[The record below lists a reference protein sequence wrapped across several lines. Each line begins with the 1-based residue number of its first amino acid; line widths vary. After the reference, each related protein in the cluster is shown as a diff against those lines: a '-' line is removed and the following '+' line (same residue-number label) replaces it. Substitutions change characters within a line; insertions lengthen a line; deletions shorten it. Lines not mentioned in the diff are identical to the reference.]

1 MNFFTRLLRR
11 LRNLFINSSDIGKE
25 FGVDLITSDDMN
37 NALKKWDNISTGKPP
52 WKDTADEIDTVNMA
66 KHISDTRAKLTTLD
80 IGIAISGSARADFLQ
95 VLADDLLKRL
105 PDKIA
110 EADRLGGIM
119 IKWNGETWDYVL
131 PGSFGITAK
140 DDNGEIVGAIFASHT
155 SQGKAHYTRLEYH
168 RFEGADANGP
178 LYVVTNKA
186 FKNQIEGNKSVL
198 GAPVKLQS
206 VAAWANMQ
214 DEVKISKLEKPL
226 FAYYRVPGANTVD
239 SSSPLGLSVFANALT
254 ELKAIDVAVSRKN
267 AEIEDS
273 KHITFVGQTVI
284 QNAVNKGIE
293 LPRFVKGL
301 GMGINDGETSAI
313 HEHVPTIL
321 TDARIKD
328 INFNLSMAGVKCGF
342 SEGVFVMDGQT
353 GMITATQVESD
364 DRDTIQTIK
373 ADRDALKEAL
383 EQAFYGADALATLYG
398 LAPLGEYEINFIFG
412 DITYSYEE
420 DKAAWRAYAMQGWI
434 PKWLYFVKFEGMS
447 EEEAKALTAE
457 AQMANMEAGLFD
469 SGSNGPTPPPKKQ
482 PPKKEDKKDGK
493 KDDKKK

>member
-37 NALKKWDNISTGKPP
+37 NALTKWDNISTGKPP
-52 WKDTADEIDTVNMA
+52 WKNAADEIDTVNMA

-80 IGIAISGSARADFLQ
+80 IGIAISGSVRADFLQ
-95 VLADDLLKRL
+95 ELADDLLKRL

-254 ELKAIDVAVSRKN
+254 ELKAIDVAISRKN

-284 QNAVNKGIE
+284 QSAVNRGME

-313 HEHVPTIL
+313 HEHAPTIQ

-457 AQMANMEAGLFD
+457 AQAANMEVGLF
-469 SGSNGPTPPPKKQ
+469 GGGPTSPTPPKKQ
-482 PPKKEDKKDGK
+482 PPKKEDKKDDK